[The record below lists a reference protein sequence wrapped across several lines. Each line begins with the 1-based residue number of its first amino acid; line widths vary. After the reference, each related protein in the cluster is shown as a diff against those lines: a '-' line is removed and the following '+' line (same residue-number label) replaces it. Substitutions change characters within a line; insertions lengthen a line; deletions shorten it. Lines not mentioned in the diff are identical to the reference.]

1 MSIQERKEREKEHRK
16 EEIIDAA
23 QRIFFGKGLNAAT
36 MDEIA
41 ESAELSKGTLYLY
54 YSSKEDLYLAV
65 LMRGLKLLHSMF
77 NEAISDAMPVV
88 AILNKMEK
96 AYIKFF
102 KTQRNYFRMLNF
114 FQAPHFHRQVSEEMK
129 KACTS
134 ENNGNWEQIIE
145 LLKRGV
151 REKKIR
157 DDINP
162 VEIGIILW
170 SSMTS
175 LMLRIDSEGGLWKE
189 LRNIDLMK
197 TLEISDRLVI
207 NAILTPEGRKE
218 YTALMQEELS
228 MN

>member
-23 QRIFFGKGLNAAT
+23 QRIFFEKGLNAAT

-41 ESAELSKGTLYLY
+41 ESAELSKGTLYIY

-77 NEAISDAMPVV
+77 SEVITHETSVV
-88 AILNKMEK
+88 AILDKMEK
-96 AYIKFF
+96 AYIRFF
-102 KTQRNYFRMLNF
+102 NTQRNYFRMLNF
-114 FQAPHFHRQVSEEMK
+114 FQAPHFHKQVSEEMK
-129 KACTS
+129 KACTI
-134 ENNGNWEQIIE
+134 ENDSNWEQIVE
-145 LLKRGV
+145 LLRRGV

-157 DDINP
+157 ADINP
-162 VEIGIILW
+162 VEIAVILW
-170 SSMTS
+170 SSVTS
-175 LMLRIDSEGGLWKE
+175 LMLRIDSEGGLWQE
-189 LRNIDLMK
+189 LRDIDLTK
-197 TLEISDRLVI
+197 TLEISDRLII

-218 YTALMQEELS
+218 YAALFQKELS